1 MSHLL
6 RQYSRLCAPHII
18 PKNLCCPSITRRSR
32 NHLTISPI
40 SPQRFSGPHL
50 NDGNHIFH
58 RFSSSS
64 STQPDPIG
72 TALLDLVTYESICAE
87 TLEGLCDYFD
97 ELIETTDHLKN
108 TDITYSVS
116 AAATIKTKINLTHK
130 NEYSL
135 GRSIDGELGQTAWN
149 LCH

>member
-1 MSHLL
+1 MSNLL
-6 RQYSRLCAPHII
+6 RQYSRLFTHNII
-18 PKNLCCPSITRRSR
+18 PKNLCCPSTVRQSR
-32 NHLTISPI
+32 HHLTTSPI
-40 SPQRFSGPHL
+40 SPQPLSSGPHL

-64 STQPDPIG
+64 SSNQPDPIG

-97 ELIETTDHLKN
+97 ELIETSVHLKN

-116 AAATIKTKINLTHK
+116 ATATIKLHTVK
-130 NEYSL
+130 
-135 GRSIDGELGQTAWN
+135 
-149 LCH
+149 